1 MRRSSGYKTRRGA
14 RSEEQAIIW
23 DTMHAKHAGYK
34 GQWFIIS
41 AIVISSAF
49 LAISTVFRGYVNTD
63 TALPHLNDDGTFFD
77 AILESIKNIE
87 DSNDCTT
94 MGKSM
99 EELVHLLKQQS
110 TARGIVATLEYDVC
124 ATEPEGV
131 HVSLLQTESEDM
143 KIWMNG

>member
-1 MRRSSGYKTRRGA
+1 MHRSSR
-14 RSEEQAIIW
+14 
-23 DTMHAKHAGYK
+23 YK

-49 LAISTVFRGYVNTD
+49 LAISSVFRGYVNTD
-63 TALPHLNDDGTFFD
+63 TAIPHLSDDGVFFD
-77 AILESIKNIE
+77 SIRESIKNAD

-99 EELVHLLKQQS
+99 EELAYLLRKQS
-110 TARGIVATLEYDVC
+110 AERGIAVTLDYDVC
-124 ATEPEGV
+124 ATNPTGV